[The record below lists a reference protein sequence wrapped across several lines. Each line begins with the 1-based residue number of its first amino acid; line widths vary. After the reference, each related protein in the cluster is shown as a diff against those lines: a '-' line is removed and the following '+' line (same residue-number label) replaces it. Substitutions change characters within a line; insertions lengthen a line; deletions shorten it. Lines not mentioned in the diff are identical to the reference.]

1 MPKPTTKKELI
12 ESAQQE
18 RAALDGLL
26 ATLTPEQMSQP
37 NRIGEWTVKDVLAHL
52 FEWEGMVMQWYES
65 GKKGKTPAVPSAEY
79 NWGQLPALNHAI
91 FLKHRAKPLAEIQKN
106 FKASYKK
113 ILKTIESTPE
123 KELFTRKIYPWTN
136 NNLLAAY
143 FVSATSSHYRWAR
156 TTIRKAI
163 K

>member
-1 MPKPTTKKELI
+1 MI
-12 ESAQQE
+12 ESAQTE
-18 RAALDGLL
+18 RAALEELL

-37 NRIGEWTVKDVLAHL
+37 KMIGEWAIKDVLAHL
-52 FEWEGMVMQWYES
+52 SEWERMVVQWYET

-79 NWGQLPALNHAI
+79 NWGQLPALNHAT
-91 FLKHRAKPLAEIQKN
+91 FLKYRDAPLTEIQKT

-113 ILKTIESTPE
+113 ILKTIKSIPE

-143 FVSATSSHYRWAR
+143 FISATSSHYRWAR
-156 TTIRKAI
+156 TIIRKAV

>member
-12 ESAQQE
+12 ETAQQE
-18 RAALDGLL
+18 RSALEELL
-26 ATLTPEQMSQP
+26 STLTPEQMTQP
-37 NRIGEWTVKDVLAHL
+37 NKIGEWAVKDVLAHL
-52 FEWEGMVMQWYES
+52 IEWEAMVMQWYET
-65 GKKGKTPAVPSAEY
+65 GKKGKTPAVPSAEH

-91 FLKHRAKPLAEIQKN
+91 FLKHRTKPLAEIQKN

-113 ILKTIESTPE
+113 ILKTIESIPE

-143 FVSATSSHYRWAR
+143 FISATSSHYRWAR
-156 TTIRKAI
+156 TVIQKAV

>member
-18 RAALDGLL
+18 REALEELL
-26 ATLTPEQMSQP
+26 AALTPEQLTQP
-37 NRIGEWTVKDVLAHL
+37 NTISEWAVKDVMAHL
-52 FEWEGMVMQWYES
+52 IEWEAMVMQWYES

-91 FLKHRAKPLAEIQKN
+91 FVKHRNKSLAEIQKS

-113 ILKTIESTPE
+113 ILKTIESIPE

-143 FVSATSSHYRWAR
+143 FISATSSHYRWAR

>member
-18 RAALDGLL
+18 REALEALL
-26 ATLTPEQMSQP
+26 AALTPEQLTQP
-37 NRIGEWTVKDVLAHL
+37 NTISEWAVKDVMAHL
-52 FEWEGMVMQWYES
+52 IEWEAMVMQWYET
-65 GKKGKTPAVPSAEY
+65 GKKGKMPAVPSAEY

-91 FLKHRAKPLAEIQKN
+91 FLKYRDKSLAEIQKN

-113 ILKTIESTPE
+113 ILKTIENIPE
-123 KELFTRKIYPWTN
+123 KELFTLKIYTWTN

-143 FVSATSSHYRWAR
+143 FISSTSSHYRWAR
-156 TTIRKAI
+156 TTIRKAV

>member
-18 RAALDGLL
+18 REALEELL
-26 ATLTPEQMSQP
+26 ATLTPEQMTQP
-37 NRIGEWTVKDVLAHL
+37 NKIGEWAVKDVMAHL
-52 FEWEGMVMQWYES
+52 IEWESMVMQWYES
-65 GKKGKTPAVPSAEY
+65 GKKGKNPAVPSAEY

-91 FLKHRAKPLAEIQKN
+91 FLKYRAAPLAEIQKT

-113 ILKTIESTPE
+113 ILKTIESIPE
-123 KELFTRKIYPWTN
+123 KELFTHKIYPWTN
-136 NNLLAAY
+136 NNQLAAY

-156 TTIRKAI
+156 TIIRKAV

>member
-12 ESAQQE
+12 ETAQKE
-18 RAALDGLL
+18 RTALEELL
-26 ATLTPEQMSQP
+26 STLTPEKMTQP
-37 NRIGEWTVKDVLAHL
+37 NMIGEWAIKDVLAHL
-52 FEWEGMVMQWYES
+52 IEWEGMVMQWYET

-91 FLKHRAKPLAEIQKN
+91 FLKYRDKSLIEIQKN

-113 ILKTIESTPE
+113 VLKTIENIPE
-123 KELFTRKIYPWTN
+123 KELFTRNIYPWTN

-143 FVSATSSHYRWAR
+143 FISATGSHYRWAR
-156 TTIRKAI
+156 TTIRKAT

>member
-1 MPKPTTKKELI
+1 MSKPTTKKEII
-12 ESAQQE
+12 ETAQKE
-18 RAALDGLL
+18 RVALEEFLD
-26 ATLTPEQMSQP
+26 TLTPEQMDQP
-37 NRIGEWTVKDVLAHL
+37 KMIGEWAVKDVLAHL
-52 FEWEGMVMQWYES
+52 FEWESMVMQWYEI

-91 FLKHRAKPLAEIQKN
+91 FVKYRDKSLAEIQKN

-113 ILKTIESTPE
+113 ILKTIEAISE

-136 NNLLAAY
+136 NNLLSAY
-143 FVSATSSHYRWAR
+143 FISATSSHYRWAR
-156 TTIRKAI
+156 TTIRKAV